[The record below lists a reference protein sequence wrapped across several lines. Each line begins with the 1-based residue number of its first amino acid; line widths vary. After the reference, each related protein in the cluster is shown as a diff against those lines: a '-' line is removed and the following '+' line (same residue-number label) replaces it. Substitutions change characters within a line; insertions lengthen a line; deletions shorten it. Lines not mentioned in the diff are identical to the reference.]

1 MSRNS
6 LLKTGAIHI
15 APVLSKELLD
25 IQTITGFR
33 FTLKRVRAIIIT
45 YSQMHRTDE
54 YSQHSSIIWPGWRS
68 DWVFVYELS
77 GCGLESHCGHL
88 NAFNVSADIAD
99 NFIKLSLVYWAETW
113 HKKSFAIRYIFV
125 YLLVCIFSCW
135 TWYHS
140 CFVFLI
146 MCIVSTCIRLWWF
159 PTFLQCFSV
168 YISLSCMYI
177 TYLDFSFF
185 SI

>member
-54 YSQHSSIIWPGWRS
+54 YSQHSSIIWPGWLS

-113 HKKSFAIRYIFV
+113 HKKIFCNSLYFRLFACLHFFMLDMISLLFCFFDHVHSFYV
-125 YLLVCIFSCW
+125 YPLMMISNFPSVLFGLHFFILYVHHLFR
-135 TWYHS
+135 
-140 CFVFLI
+140 FLI
-146 MCIVSTCIRLWWF
+146 F
-159 PTFLQCFSV
+159 
-168 YISLSCMYI
+168 
-177 TYLDFSFF
+177 
-185 SI
+185 